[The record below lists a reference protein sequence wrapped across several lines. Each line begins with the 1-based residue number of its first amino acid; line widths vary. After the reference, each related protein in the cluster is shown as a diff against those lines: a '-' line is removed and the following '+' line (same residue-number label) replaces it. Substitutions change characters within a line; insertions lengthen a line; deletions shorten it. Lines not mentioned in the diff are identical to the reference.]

1 MVYIVVLAGSSFL
14 VVGELN
20 GLALVVLTLIKP
32 KTGDGHHKQQKT
44 SSHQPAVLHT
54 RHSLRFLRVGST
66 IPPYILHE

>member
-32 KTGDGHHKQQKT
+32 IKGDGHHKQQNIFT
-44 SSHQPAVLHT
+44 PTCSAP
-54 RHSLRFLRVGST
+54 HSTLSALSQGW
-66 IPPYILHE
+66 